1 MVKYEIIEEAKI
13 ALKEFLESEEAQRLA
28 EIRAA
33 WDEQEESELYDE
45 RKKENIGMEKRHK
58 RTVKRKIK

>member
-45 RKKENIGMEKRHK
+45 RKKENIGMEKRNR